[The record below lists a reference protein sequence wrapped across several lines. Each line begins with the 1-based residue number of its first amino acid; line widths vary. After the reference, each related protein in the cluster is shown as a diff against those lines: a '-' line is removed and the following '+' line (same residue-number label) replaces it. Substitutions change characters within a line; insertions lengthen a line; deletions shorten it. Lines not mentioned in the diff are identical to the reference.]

1 MAAIL
6 FDGRFFAL
14 SLDDGRR
21 VLLLD
26 ATDNVGNASCRS
38 LLQEQ
43 HEGFGQRTGQEAP
56 LVPRIVE
63 QMRAAAAGPASVGDF
78 AAAVLLLKN
87 VLAVP
92 RAVRLLFVGASLGNS
107 SLRLAASILS
117 ETVPRPIPGAPPL
130 ASLSITAA
138 APLADAVAV
147 SDIPDGM
154 LPLRTDLARLP
165 LPQDA
170 FDLLLFDARGLVQA
184 GASSETSLPQAAER
198 ALAALASQGFAVL
211 LGPPSLGTVLGHE
224 GFPIAPETS
233 LFLSAGRGRTV
244 SDGGA
249 EIRRERMQLGH
260 LLQSYLAGEADTLA
274 ALAGVRRYS
283 DFLTAH
289 PADVPWRA
297 ERAAAAQALEV
308 LVEIRLGQ
316 EDADGSVARSR
327 LSHLAE
333 RFLQKK

>member
-26 ATDNVGNASCRS
+26 AMDNASNASCRS

-43 HEGFGQRTGQEAP
+43 HEGFGQKTGQEAP

-63 QMRAAAAGPASVGDF
+63 RMQAAAAGLSSVGDF
-78 AAAVLLLKN
+78 AAAVMLLKD

-92 RAVRLLFVGASLGNS
+92 RAVRLLFVGASLGSS

-117 ETVPRPIPGAPPL
+117 EAVPRPIPGAPPL
-130 ASLSITAA
+130 ASLSVTAA
-138 APLADAVAV
+138 APLADAAAV
-147 SDIPDGM
+147 TDIPDGVI
-154 LPLRTDLARLP
+154 PIRTDLSRLP
-165 LPQDA
+165 LPQEA

-184 GASSETSLPQAAER
+184 GEDFLQQAVER
-198 ALAALASQGFAVL
+198 ALSALVPQGFAVL
-211 LGPPSLGTVLGHE
+211 LGPPSLGKVLGRA

-233 LFLSAGRGRTV
+233 LFLSAGRGRTIV

-249 EIRRERMQLGH
+249 EIRREGMHLGR

-274 ALAGVRRYS
+274 ALAGVRRYR
-283 DFLTAH
+283 DVLTAH

-297 ERAAAAQALEV
+297 ERAAAAQAMEV
-308 LVEIRLGQ
+308 LVELRLGQ
-316 EDADGSVARSR
+316 EDATSSSARSR

-333 RFLQKK
+333 RFSQKK

>member
-21 VLLLD
+21 ALLLD
-26 ATDNVGNASCRS
+26 AMDNASNASCRS

-43 HEGFGQRTGQEAP
+43 HEGFGQKTGQEAP

-63 QMRAAAAGPASVGDF
+63 RMQAAAAGLSSVGDF
-78 AAAVLLLKN
+78 AAAVMLLKD

-92 RAVRLLFVGASLGNS
+92 RAVRLLFVGASLGSS

-117 ETVPRPIPGAPPL
+117 EAVPRPIPGAPPF
-130 ASLSITAA
+130 ASLSVTAA
-138 APLADAVAV
+138 APLADAAAV
-147 SDIPDGM
+147 TDIPDGV
-154 LPLRTDLARLP
+154 LPIRTDLSRLP
-165 LPQDA
+165 LPQEA
-170 FDLLLFDARGLVQA
+170 FDLLLFDARGLVRAGEDFLQQA
-184 GASSETSLPQAAER
+184 VER
-198 ALAALASQGFAVL
+198 ALSALVPQGFAVL
-211 LGPPSLGTVLGHE
+211 LGPPSLGKVLGRA
-224 GFPIAPETS
+224 GFPIASETS

-274 ALAGVRRYS
+274 ALAGVRRYR

-297 ERAAAAQALEV
+297 ERAVAAQAMEV

-316 EDADGSVARSR
+316 EDATSSSARSR

-333 RFLQKK
+333 RFSQKK

>member
-26 ATDNVGNASCRS
+26 VTDNVDNASCRS

-63 QMRAAAAGPASVGDF
+63 RMQAAEAGPASVGDF

-92 RAVRLLFVGASLGNS
+92 RAVRLLFVGASLGSS
-107 SLRLAASILS
+107 SLRLTASILS
-117 ETVPRPIPGAPPL
+117 ETVPRPISGAPPL

-147 SDIPDGM
+147 SDIPDGV
-154 LPLRTDLARLP
+154 LPLRTDLTRLP
-165 LPQDA
+165 LPQEA

-198 ALAALASQGFAVL
+198 ALAALAPQGFAVL
-211 LGPPSLGTVLGHE
+211 LGPPSLGKVLGRA

-233 LFLSAGRGRTV
+233 LFLSAGRGRTIV
-244 SDGGA
+244 SDGGGGNS
-249 EIRRERMQLGH
+249 QG
-260 LLQSYLAGEADTLA
+260 
-274 ALAGVRRYS
+274 
-283 DFLTAH
+283 
-289 PADVPWRA
+289 
-297 ERAAAAQALEV
+297 
-308 LVEIRLGQ
+308 
-316 EDADGSVARSR
+316 EDASWP
-327 LSHLAE
+327 LAPVVSCG
-333 RFLQKK
+333 